1 MNFCRRNA
9 GVVAYGGLLYVIGGD
24 DGSQN
29 LSSVEVL
36 VKILLSLG
44 NKLKFVYI
52 FKVYH
57 PESDVWKIMPA
68 AMNIGRSYAGCAI
81 IDKQPI

>member
-36 VKILLSLG
+36 VKIL
-44 NKLKFVYI
+44 I
-52 FKVYH
+52 FFRK
-57 PESDVWKIMPA
+57 
-68 AMNIGRSYAGCAI
+68 
-81 IDKQPI
+81 